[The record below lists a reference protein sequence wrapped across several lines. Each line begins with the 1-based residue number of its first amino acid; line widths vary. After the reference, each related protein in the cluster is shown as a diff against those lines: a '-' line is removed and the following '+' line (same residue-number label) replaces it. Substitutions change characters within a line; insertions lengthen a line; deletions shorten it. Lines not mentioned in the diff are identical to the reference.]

1 MMMRTRTKMRT
12 RMKTR
17 MRTKETLS
25 MRLKDLAIYVPLL
38 ILRASRHGS
47 IGLESCDAFVA
58 IETFVGMSK
67 DDCWVL
73 DECDSKDN
81 Q

>member
-1 MMMRTRTKMRT
+1 MMRTKMRT
-12 RMKTR
+12 KMRMKTR
-17 MRTKETLS
+17 MRTKENMS
-25 MRLKDLAIYVPLL
+25 MRLMDLAICVPLL

-47 IGLESCDAFVA
+47 NGLESCDAFVA

-73 DECDSKDN
+73 DECDSKDS

>member
-1 MMMRTRTKMRT
+1 MMMRTKKRMK

-17 MRTKETLS
+17 MRTKENMS
-25 MRLKDLAIYVPLL
+25 MRLKDLAICVPLL